1 MKRLFKFDF
10 TIFSAPIIAIYL
22 ALSFVF
28 SDFGISAV
36 IGAFLLCAW
45 TGMCFLYFLF
55 IKKGKLE
62 LKAPHWLV
70 LALNLLVFVNV
81 LRNFSLDRT
90 LIYYLIIL
98 VSGSVLFWIS
108 SPPTDKCLS
117 VTRYSIVGVAL
128 LFSVV
133 NIIYAYFP
141 KQLTRFAFAIITK
154 TSISYNKRLALEG
167 YGFVFGEDVGYTAFI
182 IAFGLAIVWFSIKDK
197 NLKTHLPIIFILA
210 FGLFA
215 IQRRGELIVCM
226 VAVMAVTLIKW
237 LKSRKWNVS
246 LISNLKTIAAPLLC
260 IALAFIVFNFATTNS
275 RYDYHQ
281 YLSSDSSQTAE
292 DGENIGD
299 IDNTDI
305 DTDVD
310 NTDVDNTDIDID
322 KLGNGRIAL
331 WKLAIKGF
339 LDEPI
344 LGNGWRSF
352 KDIAPESG
360 NTHATNAHNVYL
372 QLLCE
377 TGVVGF
383 CIAGTVFVWIL
394 VLVLKKTSKTTDQKN
409 CKYYLLGIY
418 ITLAMLGQGL
428 IDNSLYYV
436 YWIQAFQLMLF
447 FVFSRKETQQ
457 PQITD

>member
-1 MKRLFKFDF
+1 MKKCLKFDF
-10 TIFSAPIIAIYL
+10 TVYSAPVIAIYL

-36 IGAFLLCAW
+36 IGAFLLCVW
-45 TGMCFLYFLF
+45 TGICFLYFLF
-55 IKKGKLE
+55 VKKGKLE
-62 LKAPHWLV
+62 LKAPHLLV
-70 LALNLLVFVNV
+70 LALNLFVFVNI

-90 LIYYLIIL
+90 VIYYVIIL

-108 SPPTDKCLS
+108 SPPTDKSLS
-117 VTRYSIVGVAL
+117 VTRYSVVGVAL

-133 NIIYAYFP
+133 NIIYDYFP
-141 KQLTRFAFAIITK
+141 KQLTKVAFSIITK
-154 TSISYNKRLALEG
+154 TSISYNKRLALAG
-167 YGFVFGEDVGYTAFI
+167 YGFAFGEDVGYTAFI

-197 NLKTHLPIIFILA
+197 NLKTHLPIIFILT

-226 VAVMAVTLIKW
+226 VAVTAVTFIKW

-246 LISNLKTIAAPLLC
+246 PISNIKTIAAPILC
-260 IALAFIVFNFATTNS
+260 IVLTFIVFNFTTINS

-281 YLSSDSSQTAE
+281 YLSSDSSQIEE
-292 DGENIGD
+292 DEENMED
-299 IDNTDI
+299 I
-305 DTDVD
+305 
-310 NTDVDNTDIDID
+310 DNTDIDID

-331 WKLAIKGF
+331 WKLAIGGF

-352 KDIAPESG
+352 KDMAPESG
-360 NTHATNAHNVYL
+360 NIHATNAHNVYL

-383 CIAGTVFVWIL
+383 CIAGTVFVWML
-394 VLVLKKTSKTTDQKN
+394 VLILKKTSKTTDQKN

-418 ITLAMLGQGL
+418 ITLAMLVQGL

-436 YWIQAFQLMLF
+436 YWIQAFQIMLF

-457 PQITD
+457 SQITD

>member
-10 TIFSAPIIAIYL
+10 TVFSTPVIAIYL
-22 ALSFVF
+22 ALSFAF

-36 IGAFLLCAW
+36 IVAFLLCAW
-45 TGMCFLYFLF
+45 TGICFLYFLF
-55 IKKGKLE
+55 VKKGKLE

-70 LALNLLVFVNV
+70 LALNLFVFVNI

-90 LIYYLIIL
+90 LIYYVIIL

-117 VTRYSIVGVAL
+117 VAKYAVVGIAL
-128 LFSVV
+128 LFSIV

-141 KQLTRFAFAIITK
+141 KQLTAVAYSIITK
-154 TSISYNKRLALEG
+154 TSISYNNRLASAG
-167 YGFVFGEDVGYTAFI
+167 YGFAFGEDVGYTAFI

-197 NLKTHLPIIFILA
+197 NLKTHLPMTFILA

-215 IQRRGELIVCM
+215 VQRRGELIVCL
-226 VAVMAVTLIKW
+226 VAIAVVTLVKW
-237 LKSRKWNVS
+237 LNSRKWGVS
-246 LISNLKTIAAPLLC
+246 PLSNLKTIAAPLLC
-260 IALAFIVFNFATTNS
+260 IVLAFILFNFTTINS

-281 YLSSDSSQTAE
+281 YLSSDSSQTE
-292 DGENIGD
+292 EEGENIGD
-299 IDNTDI
+299 I
-305 DTDVD
+305 
-310 NTDVDNTDIDID
+310 DNTDIDID

-331 WKLAIKGF
+331 WKLAIEAF
-339 LDEPI
+339 FNEPI
-344 LGNGWRSF
+344 FGNGWRSF

-360 NTHATNAHNVYL
+360 NTQATNAHNVYL

-394 VLVLKKTSKTTDQKN
+394 ILVWKKTVKTTDQKN
-409 CKYYLLGIY
+409 GKYYFLGLY
-418 ITLAMLGQGL
+418 IILAMLGQGL
-428 IDNSLYYV
+428 IDNSLYYT

-447 FVFSRKETQQ
+447 FVFPRKETQHD
-457 PQITD
+457 PITD